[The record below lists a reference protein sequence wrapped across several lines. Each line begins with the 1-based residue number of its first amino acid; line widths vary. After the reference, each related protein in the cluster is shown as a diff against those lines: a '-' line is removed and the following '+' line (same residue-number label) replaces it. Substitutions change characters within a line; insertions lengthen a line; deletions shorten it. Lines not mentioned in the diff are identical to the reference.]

1 MKNVLFCWVGHADL
15 TGMNSNQTKGIREL
29 VESTTGKKTLE
40 QSSDGPVKVA
50 LSQRPFDR
58 VILLWSYADRRLIP
72 EFKYYLNFDAE
83 IYPNFLENP
92 SDYTAVYKTAEA
104 VLKALNINLAAEKI
118 FYLLSPGTPAMAAVL
133 LLLGKTKYPG
143 AFLQTY
149 QNALKEVSLPF
160 NLSLEVIPELLH
172 KSDSVIQS
180 ISATEQMDCD
190 EGIIGTGP
198 AMKNIINQAAHAA
211 LYDVPVLLTGE
222 SGSGK
227 EMFARTIWRNSRR
240 KDKPFEA
247 INCAA
252 LPGNL
257 LESELFGHEKGA
269 FTGAMTK
276 RAGAFAR
283 ANGGTL
289 FLDEIGECSPELQA
303 KLLRVLQPLPNKPIT
318 CREFYPVGSDK
329 PVRTNVRIIAA
340 TNRDLLSMIEAHT
353 FREDLYYRLAV
364 INLRIPPLREHKED
378 IPKLAEAFLKKGN
391 EEFRKGIPFYQDKF
405 FSEETIKFL
414 MQARWKGNI
423 RELRNAV
430 LQGIVMADGPE
441 ILPETINLSS
451 AFISDELENRATENY
466 DLDSAKLELEET
478 FVKRALT
485 AANGNKTQA
494 ARLLKFSNYQ
504 RLDALIKKLRK
515 LGKLA

>member
-1 MKNVLFCWVGHADL
+1 
-15 TGMNSNQTKGIREL
+15 
-29 VESTTGKKTLE
+29 
-40 QSSDGPVKVA
+40 
-50 LSQRPFDR
+50 
-58 VILLWSYADRRLIP
+58 
-72 EFKYYLNFDAE
+72 
-83 IYPNFLENP
+83 
-92 SDYTAVYKTAEA
+92 
-104 VLKALNINLAAEKI
+104 
-118 FYLLSPGTPAMAAVL
+118 
-133 LLLGKTKYPG
+133 
-143 AFLQTY
+143 
-149 QNALKEVSLPF
+149 
-160 NLSLEVIPELLH
+160 
-172 KSDSVIQS
+172 
-180 ISATEQMDCD
+180 
-190 EGIIGTGP
+190 
-198 AMKNIINQAAHAA
+198 
-211 LYDVPVLLTGE
+211 
-222 SGSGK
+222 
-227 EMFARTIWRNSRR
+227 
-240 KDKPFEA
+240 
-247 INCAA
+247 
-252 LPGNL
+252 
-257 LESELFGHEKGA
+257 
-269 FTGAMTK
+269 
-276 RAGAFAR
+276 
-283 ANGGTL
+283 
-289 FLDEIGECSPELQA
+289 
-303 KLLRVLQPLPNKPIT
+303 
-318 CREFYPVGSDK
+318 
-329 PVRTNVRIIAA
+329 
-340 TNRDLLSMIEAHT
+340 MIEAHT